1 MLHSVWFEK
10 TVKCQTPDRVSQSGV
25 TNVGISGHQLIN
37 CTRKTAR
44 IKNYCHK
51 QVTFRSLKNYSLE
64 VYGEALRKLH
74 FLTCELFDYIDN
86 AFEIYVQKVMII
98 IDN

>member
-44 IKNYCHK
+44 IKNCCHK
-51 QVTFRSLKNYSLE
+51 QITFRSLKNYSLE

-86 AFEIYVQKVMII
+86 AYEIYVQKVMII